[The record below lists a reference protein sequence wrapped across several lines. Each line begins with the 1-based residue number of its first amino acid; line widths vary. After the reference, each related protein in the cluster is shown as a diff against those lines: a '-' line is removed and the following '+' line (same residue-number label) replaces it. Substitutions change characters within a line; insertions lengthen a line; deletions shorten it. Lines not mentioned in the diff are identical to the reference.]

1 MNKDEFTSYL
11 KDPGILNSESVN
23 HLSSLISEFPY
34 CQSARILLTL
44 NLFKEQ
50 NIRYDAELKTTAVYV
65 NNRRLLKK
73 HIDKLNT
80 KNVEVILPD
89 EDISEKQEYTTVQV
103 SEMEVVKE
111 VAPEPQDSQ
120 MNSDDEAANILE
132 VRDIVERHI
141 QELESEN
148 ELKRKNEEEAVK
160 KPEPVRKKSD
170 LIDEFIENQ
179 PSISRPKTQFYDP
192 VDKAKESIVDNEN
205 IVSETLA
212 GILLDQG
219 YLLKAI
225 KIYQKLSLKFPEKS
239 SYFAALIKKA
249 EKELK
254 S

>member
-11 KDPGILNSESVN
+11 QDPGILNSESVN
-23 HLSSLISEFPY
+23 HLNTLISEFPY

-50 NIRYDAELKTTAVYV
+50 NIKYDAELKTTAVYV
-65 NNRRLLKK
+65 SNRRLLKK

-80 KNVEVILPD
+80 KNANVILPD
-89 EDISEKQEYTTVQV
+89 EEIGEKQEPTTT
-103 SEMEVVKE
+103 EMVETEVVKKV
-111 VAPEPQDSQ
+111 VAEHQDSDTI
-120 MNSDDEAANILE
+120 SDDEAVNILE

-148 ELKRKNEEEAVK
+148 ELRRKNEVTPVK
-160 KPEPVRKKSD
+160 KPVPVKAKSD

-212 GILLDQG
+212 KIFYDQG
-219 YLLKAI
+219 HLVKAI

>member
-11 KDPGILNSESVN
+11 KDPGMLNSDSVSQ
-23 HLSSLISEFPY
+23 LSSLISEFPY

-50 NIRYDAELKTTAVYV
+50 NVRYDAELKTTAIYV

-73 HIDKLNT
+73 HIDSLNT
-80 KNVEVILPD
+80 KKVVVILPD
-89 EDISEKQEYTTVQV
+89 EDIIEKQDTSTDHVTE
-103 SEMEVVKE
+103 EEVVKE
-111 VAPEPQDSQ
+111 VLSEHQASD
-120 MNSDDEAANILE
+120 MNSDDEAADILE

-148 ELKRKNEEEAVK
+148 ELRRKKEDESEKRPKPVK
-160 KPEPVRKKSD
+160 TKSD

-212 GILLDQG
+212 GIFLDQG